1 MDETVG
7 KEARPSLD
15 HHQGHRQRIASLPAN
30 QEEDVGS
37 EQTGTGGGTETE
49 LDTRTNQGP
58 L

>member
-1 MDETVG
+1 MDETAG
-7 KEARPSLD
+7 KEAVAWTTIRATGS
-15 HHQGHRQRIASLPAN
+15 ASPASHAN

-37 EQTGTGGGTETE
+37 EQTGTGGRQETE